1 MSELYSSY
9 RQLREK
15 LLAGEVS
22 CEEVVQ
28 QYLTQ
33 IEQQQHLNAF
43 ITVFKESALARAKEL
58 DQKRAA
64 GAHLG
69 KLFGLPIAIK
79 DNIAVAGE
87 RLTCASKILSNFTSI
102 YHATAVER
110 LLSEDAIILGKTNLD
125 EFAMGSS
132 NENSYFGAAKNPIN
146 PEYVPGGSSGGSA
159 VAVAANCA
167 LVALGSDTG
176 GSVRQPASFCNV
188 VGIKP
193 TYGRVSR
200 YGLVAFASSFDQIGV
215 LSKTVEDAALVLE
228 VIAGEDPRDATSS
241 NQPVPNY
248 VAEMKFG
255 DTVARIAELAPS
267 VKSLELRGL
276 KIGVPKEFFTDALDK
291 EVSALVKAALNR
303 LVEKGATLVD
313 ISLPYS
319 EYALAAY
326 YILVTAEASSNLARY
341 DGARYGYRSEKVSD
355 VNEMYV
361 RSRSEGFGVEVK
373 RRIMLGTYVLSA
385 GYYDA
390 YYKKAQKVR
399 RLIRDDYRNAF
410 KEVDIIV
417 SPTSPFPPFKL
428 GEKLSDPLQM
438 YLADIYT
445 VPMNL
450 AGVPAIS
457 VPAGLTAQGLPVG
470 VQFVADLFAETKL
483 FQVAHAL
490 ETLA

>member
-1 MSELYSSY
+1 MSKFYSSY
-9 RQLREK
+9 RELREQ
-15 LLAGEVS
+15 LLSKAVT
-22 CEEVVQ
+22 CESVVK
-28 QYLTQ
+28 QYLNQ
-33 IEQQQHLNAF
+33 IAQTKHLNIF
-43 ITVFKESALARAKEL
+43 ITVFEDSALARAKAL
-58 DQKRAA
+58 DQKLSL
-64 GAHLG
+64 GVPPG

-79 DNIAVAGE
+79 DNIAIAGE
-87 RLTCASKILSNFTSI
+87 RLTCASRILSNYISI
-102 YHATAVER
+102 YNATAIER
-110 LLSEDAIILGKTNLD
+110 LLNEDAILLGKTNMD

-132 NENSYFGAAKNPIN
+132 NENSYFGAVKNPLD
-146 PEYVPGGSSGGSA
+146 EERVPGGSSGGSA
-159 VAVAANCA
+159 AAVAADCA

-176 GSVRQPASFCNV
+176 GSVRQPASFCGI
-188 VGIKP
+188 VGLKP

-200 YGLVAFASSFDQIGV
+200 YGLVAFGSSFDQIGV

-241 NQPVPNY
+241 NAPVPHY
-248 VAEMKFG
+248 SAEMKFS
-255 DTVARIAELAPS
+255 DTIARIAELAPS
-267 VKSLELRGL
+267 AKGLELQGL
-276 KIGVPKEFFTDALDK
+276 KIGVPKEFFTEDLNSEVYSIIRSRLDML
-291 EVSALVKAALNR
+291 S
-303 LVEKGATLVD
+303 EKGATLVE

-326 YILVTAEASSNLARY
+326 YILATAEASSNLARY
-341 DGARYGYRSEKVSD
+341 DGARYGYRAEQVQD
-355 VNEMYV
+355 LNEMYV
-361 RSRSEGFGVEVK
+361 RSRSEGFGAEVK

-399 RLIRDDYRNAF
+399 TLIREDYRKAF
-410 KEVDIIV
+410 KDVDVIV

-428 GEKLSDPLQM
+428 GDKLSDPLQM

-470 VQFVADLFAETKL
+470 IQFVADSFAETKL

-490 ETLA
+490 EAHV